1 MKQKMA
7 EPKIREATIA
17 DVEQSAEL
25 LIRLK
30 RLNSEFDPMFKVAE
44 SAQGEAKKYL
54 KEAIESEKSIVLVA
68 VEGQKIVGVI
78 KADFEDRKFYEPKTK
93 GAIVDFYVLPEF
105 RRKKL
110 GDELIR
116 KMVRKLKEKG
126 AEIVTAEFPSQ
137 NRIAVN
143 FYEKL
148 RFRPL
153 VSIYGKRTE

>member
-1 MKQKMA
+1 MT
-7 EPKIREATIA
+7 EPKIREAAIA
-17 DVEQSAEL
+17 DVDQSAEL

-44 SAQGEAKKYL
+44 TAIVEAKKYL
-54 KEAIESEKSIVLVA
+54 REAVDSEKSIVLVA
-68 VEGQKIVGVI
+68 MEGQKVVGVI
-78 KADFEDRKFYEPKTK
+78 KADLEDRRFYEPRIK

-110 GDELIR
+110 GEELIR
-116 KMVRKLKEKG
+116 KMIHKLKEKG
-126 AEIVTAEFPSQ
+126 AEIVAAEFPSQ
-137 NRIAVN
+137 NKIAVN